1 MTLEINVFT
10 MKRYN
15 SFVFIKLFFFLLS
28 LILIVR
34 KAEDATERFNGEDT
48 LTLHALVY
56 TYTNDEEYGLI
67 HNVIQIGTY
76 GHFQTLS

>member
-15 SFVFIKLFFFLLS
+15 SFVFIKLFFSLLS
-28 LILIVR
+28 LFLIVR

-48 LTLHALVY
+48 LTLHWFRHTQMIKKMDSYFIMSYRLEL
-56 TYTNDEEYGLI
+56 T
-67 HNVIQIGTY
+67 VIFK
-76 GHFQTLS
+76 H